1 MVAFFTFLCGYVLS
15 QFFRSFLAVIAPEL
29 GRELGLDPQA
39 LASLQTAWILGFVV
53 MQFPVGWALDALGPR
68 RTVPVTMIFAV
79 IGSVLF
85 ARAETGL
92 ALQLAM
98 ALIGVGCS
106 AIYMG
111 AVYVFGRTHPPHR
124 FALLCSWLIGIG
136 SAGNLL
142 AASPLA
148 VLVAHIGW
156 RQAMMGMAGITLS
169 VAALLSLI
177 VRDPPQSTSD
187 RAVGLVSGLKTIF
200 SIRALWPLL
209 PLTTIGY
216 AVLIAERGLWAG
228 PYLSDVFGL
237 GPVDRGSTLLI
248 MAASMSVGALV
259 YGPLDRIVGGYKA
272 IVVVGTSLTA
282 AAFLGLA
289 LLTPSILGAT
299 LLLSLLGA
307 SGMTYGV
314 LMAHGR
320 DFVPDHLLGRG
331 ITFLN
336 MLFIG
341 GAALIQP
348 ISGAMMTRLLE
359 GAPADAYAVLHAGF
373 ASLLI
378 VTLVIYLFS
387 ADIRKGVKA

>member
-1 MVAFFTFLCGYVLS
+1 MVAFFSFLCGYVLS

-29 GRELGLDPQA
+29 GHELGLDPQA
-39 LASLQTAWILGFVV
+39 LAALQTAWILGFVA

-68 RTVPVTMIFAV
+68 RTVPVTMISAV
-79 IGSVLF
+79 LGAALF
-85 ARAETGL
+85 AWSETGL
-92 ALQLAM
+92 ALQCAM
-98 ALIGVGCS
+98 FLIGIGCS

-111 AVYVFGRTHPPHR
+111 AVYVFGRTQAHR
-124 FALLCSWLIGIG
+124 FALLSSWLIGIG

-148 VLVAHIGW
+148 VLVSHIGW
-156 RQAMMGMAGITLS
+156 RQAMMGMACVTLF
-169 VAALLSLI
+169 VAALLALI
-177 VRDPPQSTSD
+177 VRDPPHTTTEP
-187 RAVGLVSGLKTIF
+187 AVGLFAGLKTIF

-248 MAASMSVGALV
+248 MAAFMSIGALV
-259 YGPLDRIVGGYKA
+259 YGPLDRIFGGYKNV
-272 IVVVGTSLTA
+272 VVVGTTLTA

-289 LLTPSILGAT
+289 LLTPSVWNAT

-307 SGMTYGV
+307 AGMTYGV

-320 DFVPDHLLGRG
+320 HFVPDRLLGRG

-336 MLFIG
+336 ILFIG

-348 ISGAMMTRLLE
+348 ISGAVMTRLLE
-359 GAPADAYAVLHAGF
+359 GPPVFAYAVLHASF
-373 ASLLI
+373 AALLI
-378 VTLVIYLFS
+378 ITLIIYLFS
-387 ADIRKGVKA
+387 KDVRKGAVK